1 MDYTFS
7 ADERKVIE
15 NMTYTMEDLVA
26 SDIYFCTL
34 SGVGYN
40 GEPSKREIGVKIP
53 EELAEELAAK
63 GFPGIK
69 YAKPNENRKNGFY
82 FMSARWGNW
91 KFPKAAT
98 CQLITGKIKREYLK
112 VRNFDRIDE
121 SFRSGGIESFDIV
134 VRPRYYDYKGR
145 QGYLLGIDILNVVVR
160 PNRFDKK
167 FGGIPLVNEDTDA
180 GQVDEEP
187 PFRY

>member
-1 MDYTFS
+1 MNYTFS

-15 NMTYTMEDLVA
+15 NMTYTMEDVNPA
-26 SDIYFCTL
+26 DIYFCTL
-34 SGVGYN
+34 SGIGYN
-40 GEPSKREIGVKIP
+40 GEPSKREIGIKIP
-53 EELAEELAAK
+53 EELAEELAGK

-69 YAKPNENRKNGFY
+69 LAKANENRKNAFY

-91 KFPKAAT
+91 KFPKPST

-112 VRNFDRIDE
+112 VRNFERIDE
-121 SFRSGGIESFDIV
+121 SFRSGGIETIDIV
-134 VRPRYYDYKGR
+134 VRPRYYDYRGR

-167 FGGIPLVNEDTDA
+167 FGSIPLVNEDSDP
-180 GQVDEEP
+180 GQVDEEM
-187 PFRY
+187 PFN